1 METTPNTP
9 LNQQVE
15 PDLREQLE
23 FYLRKWPWFILG
35 VLVCAT
41 VAFLYLRYSTAQY
54 QTTTSIII
62 KDSKGNGATSELAA
76 FEDIG
81 LISGMNTNSIENEIE
96 ILRSKRLFRRV
107 VEKLNLNIRYY
118 TEGNIKVTE
127 VYKNTPFTVK
137 ILDLNKEVSLPSFPL
152 QFTVLSQTRVRISN
166 PETDQKLEVN
176 FGDRIDL
183 DFASITLVP
192 DMERL
197 EELEKNRTLLIQFSE
212 VEKIVDLYQSRVQ
225 VNPIAKNA
233 SVIELSINDPVRE
246 KAQDILN
253 ELVTQYNE
261 DAISDRNLVANN
273 TANFIDER
281 LQIITAELDSV
292 ETDKVTFK
300 QDNRI
305 TSLEAEAELFLSSAS
320 EFNKQQITFET
331 QLELIN
337 DLMNYLDNSSEI
349 GLLPANLGIADGGM
363 EGLISNYN
371 QLVLERTRMLR
382 SSTEQNPV
390 VINLTNQ
397 INELRGSII
406 SGLEN
411 IKNAIETNLRDLRRQ
426 ESIFG
431 SKIAEVP
438 GKEKQ
443 FRGIERQQTIKEAL
457 YLFLLQKREET
468 SISLAVT
475 APKAKVVDAAYSSS
489 NPVSPKR
496 NIIYLAALLL
506 GLLIPFLIFY
516 LHQLLYDKVSN
527 RKDIERSIGSIP
539 FVGEIPK
546 IATKEVD
553 FIKRNDTNVLAESF
567 RILRTNLQYLLV
579 KKQQSET
586 GKTIFVTSTVKG
598 EGKTFTAVNLALT
611 LSYTGKRVVLV
622 GADIRNPQLHRYFP
636 SDEAAKGVTN
646 FLIGESTNLEQ
657 YARKTTLSPKL
668 DVISSGPIP
677 PNPAELWMSESTGMF
692 FDVLKEHYDYVIVDT
707 APCLLVTDTL
717 LISKY
722 ADTTLYVVRAD
733 YTERK
738 LLDFPKENLEN
749 GKLKNV
755 AFVLNNVKM
764 ANFGYGNKYGY
775 TYGAEKQGFWKR
787 MLGVFGN

>member
-9 LNQQVE
+9 VNEHAE

-23 FYLRKWPWFILG
+23 FYMRKWPWFIMG
-35 VLVCAT
+35 VLICMT

-54 QTTTSIII
+54 KTTTSIII
-62 KDSKGNGATSELAA
+62 KDSKGRGAASELAA

-118 TEGNIKVTE
+118 TEGNIKITE

-137 ILDLNKEVSLPSFPL
+137 VLNYNEEVPLPETPL
-152 QFTVLSQTRVRISN
+152 QFTILSPTTVSITN
-166 PETDQKLEVN
+166 PETDQSLDAN

-192 DMERL
+192 EMERL
-197 EELEKNRTLLIQFSE
+197 EALENNRSLLVQFSS
-212 VEKIVDLYQSRVQ
+212 VEQIVGLYQSRVQ

-233 SVIELSINDPVRE
+233 SVIELSLNDPVRE

-253 ELVTQYNE
+253 ELVIQYNE
-261 DAISDRNLVANN
+261 DAINDRNLVANN

-337 DLMNYLDNSSEI
+337 DLMRYLDNRSEI
-349 GLLPANLGIADGGM
+349 GLLPANLGIAEGGM
-363 EGLISNYN
+363 EELISNYN

-397 INELRGSII
+397 INELRGSIM
-406 SGLEN
+406 SGLDN
-411 IKNAIETNLRDLRRQ
+411 VKNAIETNLRDLRRQ

-516 LHQLLYDKVSN
+516 LHQLLYDKVST

-546 IATKEVD
+546 IVAKEVD

-579 KKQQSET
+579 NKHHSES

-611 LSYTGKRVVLV
+611 LSYTGKKVVLV
-622 GADIRNPQLHRYFP
+622 GADIRNPQIHRYFP
-636 SDEAAKGVTN
+636 SDDGAKGVTN
-646 FLIGESTNLEQ
+646 YLIGESPNLEH
-657 YARKTTLSPKL
+657 YARNTPLSSML
-668 DVISSGPIP
+668 EVISSGPIP
-677 PNPAELWMSESTGMF
+677 PNPAELWMSQHTDEF
-692 FDVLKEHYDYVIVDT
+692 FDSLKHEYDYVIVDT

-787 MLGVFGN
+787 MLEVFRG